1 MRRSR
6 KKRELSLDIAP
17 VNLIDLLLVMLIFFV
32 TTTSFLQLKVIEL
45 DIPIADESKTQ
56 YKKSLTH
63 VISIDKECKYYFDKG
78 LMSLRALSINIK
90 ETVSAN
96 KNSIFQVAADSESK
110 HYCFVEVLDVLKA
123 NKIKNLGILT
133 EAKE

>member
-45 DIPIADESKTQ
+45 DIPVADETKTQ
-56 YKKSLTH
+56 YKKKLTH
-63 VISIDKECKYYFDKG
+63 VISIDKECHFYFDKG
-78 LMSLRALSINIK
+78 LMSLRALSINIGD
-90 ETVSAN
+90 TFSAE
-96 KNSIFQVAADSESK
+96 KNSIFQVAADMESK
-110 HYCFVEVLDVLKA
+110 HQCFVDVIDVLKA
-123 NKIKNLGILT
+123 NNIKNLSILT
-133 EAKE
+133 QERK

>member
-45 DIPIADESKTQ
+45 DIPVADETKTQ
-56 YKKSLTH
+56 YKKKLTH
-63 VISIDKECKYYFDKG
+63 VISIDKECKFYYDKG
-78 LMSLRALSINIK
+78 LMSLRALSINVK
-90 ETVSAN
+90 DTVASN
-96 KNSIFQVAADSESK
+96 KDSIFQVAADMDSK
-110 HYCFVEVLDVLKA
+110 HQCFVDVLDVLKA
-123 NKIKNLGILT
+123 NNIKNLSILT
-133 EAKE
+133 EERK

>member
-45 DIPIADESKTQ
+45 DIPVADETQTQ
-56 YKKSLTH
+56 YKKNLTH
-63 VISIDKECKYYFDKG
+63 VVSIDKECHFYYDKG
-78 LMSLRALSINIK
+78 LMSLRSLSINIADTLK
-90 ETVSAN
+90 SD
-96 KNSIFQVAADSESK
+96 KDSIFQVAADMESK
-110 HYCFVEVLDVLKA
+110 HQCFVDVLDVLKA
-123 NKIKNLGILT
+123 NKIKNLSILT
-133 EAKE
+133 QARK

>member
-56 YKKSLTH
+56 YKKNLTH

-90 ETVSAN
+90 DTVSAN
-96 KNSIFQVAADSESK
+96 KNSIFQVAADSDSK
-110 HYCFVEVLDVLKA
+110 HQCFVEVLDVLKA

-133 EAKE
+133 EPKE